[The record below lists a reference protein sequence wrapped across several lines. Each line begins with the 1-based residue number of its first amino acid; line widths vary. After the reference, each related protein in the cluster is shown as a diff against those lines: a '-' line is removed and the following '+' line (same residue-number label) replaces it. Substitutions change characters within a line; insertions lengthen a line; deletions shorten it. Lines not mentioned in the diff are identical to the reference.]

1 MPGVHT
7 TELARDLLGSAR
19 TFASFL
25 FSVCEEQPLKR
36 IARGELTVSQARIL
50 QLVGVSPGL
59 TIHELATCLNVTV
72 AAAGQAVERLVQ
84 RGYLTRRLK
93 EGDRRA
99 SELSLTRS
107 GRRLLD
113 NYHSAQEA
121 TLNEVMRSLSPG
133 DLRRATEILDR
144 LALALTQKMS
154 AAGELCL
161 ECGAFFRER
170 CVIRGLGRRNCF
182 HTHKLER
189 RSD

>member
-50 QLVGVSPGL
+50 QLVGISPGL
-59 TIHELATCLNVTV
+59 TIHELASCLNVSV

-107 GRRLLD
+107 GRRLLE
-113 NYHSAQEA
+113 NFRSAQEA
-121 TLNEVMRSLSPG
+121 TLHEVMRTISPG
-133 DLRRATEILDR
+133 ELRRATEILDR
-144 LALALTQKMS
+144 LAVALTHKLS

-170 CVIRGLGRRNCF
+170 CVIRGLGRRNCI